1 MIQITKHINS
11 LKLKIKVE
19 TKKIQTET
27 SSILIM
33 IHKNTEKKNIN
44 KKDIIL
50 RFIYYIYI
58 NKYILFLF
66 FL

>member
-33 IHKNTEKKNIN
+33 IHKNTEKKKQT
-44 KKDIIL
+44 KKI
-50 RFIYYIYI
+50 
-58 NKYILFLF
+58 
-66 FL
+66 